1 VEPDLRVRKGTKYT
15 SKEMVQA
22 RQWEDKGTC
31 TGKGWHVTVISAKHQ
46 TGYVA
51 KRKGYGHYGQKERDG
66 NRVMA
71 GITAR
76 VGLICR

>member
-15 SKEMVQA
+15 SKERVQA
-22 RQWEDKGTC
+22 RHGENKSTC
-31 TGKGWHVTVISAKHQ
+31 TGKGWQVMVTSAKHQ
-46 TGYVA
+46 KGYVA

-71 GITAR
+71 NITAR
-76 VGLICR
+76 VGLVCR